1 MKLTNYK
8 LALVMSALFLST
20 SSIYATADGTD
31 VTSILVNG
39 KFNRTDGWTA
49 TKGSFDID
57 VKKQILEKW
66 WTDWKAE
73 QEVNNVENGI
83 YKLEVQGFQFC
94 HWDWAEAESEW
105 NNGNGSPTFK
115 ARSKIKLNDQETI
128 IQNVFACGP
137 TNLKVGYK
145 GSNYY
150 VPNNSDAAIS
160 FFRIGLYNNE
170 VQAIVKDNKLKIEFD
185 CSEAGFWNCFYNLRL
200 TYVCSEQSS
209 QYDSICN
216 AINNVDNTFIPRSPK
231 LRSGYANPLVDHC
244 YIADPT
250 AVEYDG
256 RLYVYGT
263 NDSQQ
268 YESSD
273 NNSYEKIKT
282 LTIIS
287 TDDMVNW
294 TYHGTI
300 PVGTIAP
307 WIYNSWAPSVV
318 SRIEEDG
325 KTHFY
330 LYFSNGGFGTA
341 VLTSTSPVG
350 PWTSPLKKSLV
361 DANTPGLNGCNVPFD
376 PGAVI
381 DDNGV
386 GWIAFG
392 GSTGRI
398 AKLGKDMLSFDSE
411 FINPHAQH
419 HFEAN
424 ELNFIGGKYV
434 YTYNIDWEDHSDW
447 TLSNEIPT
455 ACCMGYM
462 VSSTPLDSTSWV
474 YGNNYLKN
482 AGDFKGFTY
491 TNNHTH
497 LHKYQG
503 KWYVIYHTEMLQ
515 DDMGLDGGFR
525 SLQVAEIKVDEQNV
539 HIYPAT
545 VDKKGV
551 NQIKPLNP
559 YIVQQAETTAATEG
573 ICFKEGDVIGN
584 MIAKVGK
591 AFIRHGMPDNSVI
604 MVRKVDFGEQSSKV
618 SAMLKGKGTLSIHL
632 DSYDSPA
639 VASLNIDS
647 TEWTDVEETCIISG
661 IHNLVFNL
669 EGSLEFDYWR
679 FSNDASSSIKEIDDD
694 GWSISNRINDKP
706 SFNLMGQKVDPIT
719 YHGIFLHNGKKY
731 ILKVS
736 SKNSYL

>member
-273 NNSYEKIKT
+273 DNSYEKIKT

-307 WIYNSWAPSVV
+307 WIYNSLAPSVV
-318 SRIEEDG
+318 SRI
-325 KTHFY
+325 
-330 LYFSNGGFGTA
+330 
-341 VLTSTSPVG
+341 
-350 PWTSPLKKSLV
+350 
-361 DANTPGLNGCNVPFD
+361 
-376 PGAVI
+376 
-381 DDNGV
+381 
-386 GWIAFG
+386 
-392 GSTGRI
+392 
-398 AKLGKDMLSFDSE
+398 
-411 FINPHAQH
+411 
-419 HFEAN
+419 
-424 ELNFIGGKYV
+424 
-434 YTYNIDWEDHSDW
+434 
-447 TLSNEIPT
+447 
-455 ACCMGYM
+455 
-462 VSSTPLDSTSWV
+462 
-474 YGNNYLKN
+474 
-482 AGDFKGFTY
+482 
-491 TNNHTH
+491 
-497 LHKYQG
+497 
-503 KWYVIYHTEMLQ
+503 
-515 DDMGLDGGFR
+515 
-525 SLQVAEIKVDEQNV
+525 
-539 HIYPAT
+539 
-545 VDKKGV
+545 
-551 NQIKPLNP
+551 
-559 YIVQQAETTAATEG
+559 
-573 ICFKEGDVIGN
+573 
-584 MIAKVGK
+584 
-591 AFIRHGMPDNSVI
+591 
-604 MVRKVDFGEQSSKV
+604 
-618 SAMLKGKGTLSIHL
+618 
-632 DSYDSPA
+632 
-639 VASLNIDS
+639 
-647 TEWTDVEETCIISG
+647 
-661 IHNLVFNL
+661 
-669 EGSLEFDYWR
+669 
-679 FSNDASSSIKEIDDD
+679 
-694 GWSISNRINDKP
+694 
-706 SFNLMGQKVDPIT
+706 
-719 YHGIFLHNGKKY
+719 
-731 ILKVS
+731 
-736 SKNSYL
+736 